1 MRGRG
6 EGKRA
11 AWEGK
16 EEARGRGGERLETR
30 LQGVR
35 VGRRRLEKR
44 IGEVHKDPSVRSLS
58 SPILLLNSF
67 PPCLPSLFSP
77 GLEPQTL
84 RHSFSCWLERRSNC
98 KTFCRTSPRGE
109 TWAAHV
115 CDPCVSV
122 PGTKNVT
129 LELIGASTSRDLGQK
144 QTTGC
149 PRRPTSFP
157 PAGLLAGS
165 KEQNGNFMKT
175 IQLLSIMQQV
185 RWQRR
190 ALDRESG
197 FWRAADTYL

>member
-1 MRGRG
+1 MARLGPSASPPSCFFCQVLAAKHPRATPHPPVWWRRGGAQNSATRAEVGGG
-6 EGKRA
+6 EGSAPVACEQRKQF
-11 AWEGK
+11 
-16 EEARGRGGERLETR
+16 L
-30 LQGVR
+30 
-35 VGRRRLEKR
+35 
-44 IGEVHKDPSVRSLS
+44 I
-58 SPILLLNSF
+58 ILF
-67 PPCLPSLFSP
+67 
-77 GLEPQTL
+77 Q
-84 RHSFSCWLERRSNC
+84 
-98 KTFCRTSPRGE
+98 
-109 TWAAHV
+109 HV